1 VKKNNKRLIGKT
13 TKKTILSRFDDWR
26 ESIHESSAVPVWM
39 FRGLIITSLASIS
52 LLVVPENG
60 LAESGLE
67 IPDLLKTFI
76 NISRPLRDGVGN
88 EFTGDATAWLFGVSS
103 IPVVIHWISRIIL
116 RYIPIGESIKEV
128 IRRINTFQRKYLMP
142 FHFWLSIPAL
152 GFGVAHLTLSSCE
165 GNILP
170 EIGLILAGVLVATGL
185 FFKLNLVPKSFRKAL
200 YQFHAS
206 LIVSG
211 LLLAILLIGHDA
223 VGLD

>member
-1 VKKNNKRLIGKT
+1 VNKSNNRLIGKT

-26 ESIHESSAVPVWM
+26 ESMHESFAVPVRL
-39 FRGLIITSLASIS
+39 FRGLMIISMAGVA
-52 LLVVPENG
+52 LLIEIRNV
-60 LAESGLE
+60 LAESGGV
-67 IPDLLKTFI
+67 IPDFLKTFI
-76 NISRPLRDGVGN
+76 NIGRPLRDGVGN

-128 IRRINTFQRKYLMP
+128 VRRINTFQRKYLMP
-142 FHFWLSIPAL
+142 FHNWLSLPAL

-165 GNILP
+165 GNVLP

-185 FFKLNLVPKSFRKAL
+185 LIKLNLIPKSFRKAL
-200 YQFHAS
+200 YQFHTS

-211 LLLAILLIGHDA
+211 LLLAILLIGHEALGSD
-223 VGLD
+223 